1 MSSTT
6 AFTSQS
12 VDLIY
17 PGETTTPEGWRV
29 SHWNASQTSNM
40 TWSTNNV
47 RTTSSGAVEFVLCAA
62 PKGSPRPYL
71 GGEAQSVETA
81 STGTWSWTVQ
91 APKMVSGAVLGLFT
105 YQADYRDPQIEFD
118 FEFVGANTSQV
129 RLNIHMEYVDA
140 SGQARKISLE
150 EINGWKPIIVELG
163 FDASQGLHTYDIVVS
178 DTEAIFLVDGKVVGR
193 FDAGDMGGV
202 WTSGEMR
209 GIADLWCV
217 DRSLEFWAGAYS
229 GQTVVATVSAMD
241 VLPGAGLVIDGTTGD
256 NVLVGTG
263 IDDVLNGLE
272 GNDTLLGRG
281 GADTLDG
288 GAGIDRLEGGT
299 GNDIYILATSGDT
312 VVEALDAGIDVVK
325 AGYSY
330 TLGAN
335 LENLVLTGTSAIN
348 GTGNSLANRITGN
361 GAANVLK
368 GLDGNDTL
376 LGLDG
381 NDRLTGGGGKDSLT
395 GGMGD
400 DAFQFNGTLDG
411 GDFIMDFSNVSGNND
426 HFRISAAG
434 FGGGLVAGT
443 TLAASQF
450 RARADNLA
458 QDSDDRFIFRTTDQ
472 TLWFD
477 SNGNASGGLTLV
489 ADLQAGAVMTSADIL
504 LVA

>member
-1 MSSTT
+1 M
-6 AFTSQS
+6 
-12 VDLIY
+12 D
-17 PGETTTPEGWRV
+17 
-29 SHWNASQTSNM
+29 
-40 TWSTNNV
+40 
-47 RTTSSGAVEFVLCAA
+47 TSSVTDDLAFLTIA
-62 PKGSPRPYL
+62 L
-71 GGEAQSVETA
+71 
-81 STGTWSWTVQ
+81 
-91 APKMVSGAVLGLFT
+91 SG
-105 YQADYRDPQIEFD
+105 
-118 FEFVGANTSQV
+118 
-129 RLNIHMEYVDA
+129 
-140 SGQARKISLE
+140 
-150 EINGWKPIIVELG
+150 
-163 FDASQGLHTYDIVVS
+163 S
-178 DTEAIFLVDGKVVGR
+178 DTFNLSGFADVARGYGGDDFMYGNGGADQLYGGDGNDNLYG
-193 FDAGDMGGV
+193 
-202 WTSGEMR
+202 
-209 GIADLWCV
+209 
-217 DRSLEFWAGAYS
+217 
-229 GQTVVATVSAMD
+229 
-241 VLPGAGLVIDGTTGD
+241 GAG
-256 NVLVGTG
+256 N
-263 IDDVLNGLE
+263 
-272 GNDTLLGRG
+272 
-281 GADTLDG
+281 DTLDG
-288 GAGIDRLEGGT
+288 GAGIDRLEGGL
-299 GNDIYILATSGDT
+299 GDDIYILATSGDT
-312 VVEALDAGIDVVK
+312 VVELATAGMDGTDEVR